1 MMKHKTLT
9 VSLLVMALWGLLF
22 SLVKLGYQAF
32 GLTGIGD
39 ILTFAGFR
47 FFICGIVITGFALVR
62 SPESFN
68 GQLQNIPRIFAIG
81 LFSVVLH
88 YGFSY
93 IGLNLTGSGK
103 TAILKQLGAV
113 FFICF
118 SHLFF
123 KDDKLTGKKLI
134 ALLLGV
140 LGIVAINL
148 RPEGLRFQLGDI
160 LIILASFCTVIANV
174 ISKKAPPNTP
184 PIVLTGISQ
193 LFGGVLLLIAG
204 ICANGSILAV
214 IPQTSDQ
221 FAVFLPLI
229 ATSCVSYCLWFAVV
243 QKEDLS
249 RLFIIK
255 FTEPIFAA
263 IFGWLLLGEDIFNLN
278 YAAAFL
284 LISAGITVGNWKKRT
299 PSAK

>member
-1 MMKHKTLT
+1 MMKNKTLP
-9 VSLLVMALWGLLF
+9 VSLVVMVLWGLLF

-32 GLTGIGD
+32 HLTSIGD

-47 FFICGIVITGFALVR
+47 FLICGVLITCLAFVR
-62 SPESFN
+62 SPDSFK
-68 GQLQNIPRIFAIG
+68 GQARNLPRIFAAG
-81 LFSVVLH
+81 LFAVILH

-123 KDDKLTGKKLI
+123 KEDKLTKQKLI

-140 LGIVAINL
+140 LGIIAINL
-148 RPEGLRFQLGDI
+148 QSDGLHFQSGD
-160 LIILASFCTVIANV
+160 LFIIAASFCTVFSNV
-174 ISKKAPPNTP
+174 ISKQATLKTE

-193 LFGGVLLLIAG
+193 LFGGVLLLIIG
-204 ICANGSILAV
+204 ICANGSVWAV
-214 IPQTSDQ
+214 IPKTTDQ
-221 FAVFLPLI
+221 YMVFLPLI
-229 ATSCVSYCLWFAVV
+229 AASCVSYCLWFSVV
-243 QKEDLS
+243 QKENLS

-255 FTEPIFAA
+255 FLEPIFAA
-263 IFGWLLLGEDIFNLN
+263 LFGWIMMGEDIFNLN

-284 LISAGITVGNWKKRT
+284 LISAGISVGNLEKRT
-299 PSAK
+299 SLTK